1 MDGGR
6 GESCLCWGGGCEVK
20 SGVFVYVLQ
29 TRTKIVAGIILAGSN
44 NSTYNNGCKP
54 LEVVLRCVLST
65 MDQCV

>member
-1 MDGGR
+1 M
-6 GESCLCWGGGCEVK
+6 K

-29 TRTKIVAGIILAGSN
+29 TRTKIIAGIILADGN

-65 MDQCV
+65 MDQCVSPFCV

>member
-1 MDGGR
+1 M
-6 GESCLCWGGGCEVK
+6 K

-29 TRTKIVAGIILAGSN
+29 TRSKIIGGIILADGN

-65 MDQCV
+65 MDQCVSPFCV